1 MAPENCPPDDGVCK
15 GHPALRDRNV
25 RLALAHATDKKK
37 IIELLL
43 LGLGTPGLT
52 LIPDSLGVWYNSSL
66 QDYAYDV
73 AKANQIL
80 DDAGYKDSNGDGIRD
95 MPDGSQPLTF
105 RVYYPSDSATA
116 PRMAELLSDQW
127 KQIGSRH
134 RDSDAGSRCADRH
147 LLPGL

>member
-1 MAPENCPPDDGVCK
+1 M
-15 GHPALRDRNV
+15 
-25 RLALAHATDKKK
+25 
-37 IIELLL
+37 
-43 LGLGTPGLT
+43 
-52 LIPDSLGVWYNSSL
+52 IPDSLGVWYNSSL

-73 AKANQIL
+73 AQANKIL

-127 KQIGSRH
+127 KQVGVGTEIQTL
-134 RDSDAGSRCADRH
+134 DPDALTAYV
-147 LLPGL
+147 LPGL